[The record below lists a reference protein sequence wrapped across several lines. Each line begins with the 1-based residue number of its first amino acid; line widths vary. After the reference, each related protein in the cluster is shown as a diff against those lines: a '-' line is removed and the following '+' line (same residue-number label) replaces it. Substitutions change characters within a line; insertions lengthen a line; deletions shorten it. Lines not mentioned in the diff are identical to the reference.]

1 MRIREQKAYRKAMRQ
16 KMLEARGV
24 QVEGPIDTK
33 WDKVDKRQR
42 PPIPEHPFH
51 KLDNAK
57 LGYIQKDAALAA
69 RAMQGHDR
77 KAEAKYL
84 DQVNDVTTILH
95 YRRRGG
101 KQLKEAVTPL
111 GRPAP
116 ASQQMQAA
124 LIIYKSLTGRAA
136 RVAYRTSVDVI
147 NDAVRYFMKGR
158 HTPEAWHI
166 AGKMLN
172 KATELGIKWDQKLIK
187 PATRKA
193 MHMDEE
199 ILKPG
204 TRIKIPRRGRRFYK
218 DLRGRI
224 ISYDKGDNVYVVDV
238 GMSGPERV
246 AVSHVVKEDEAKILA
261 PGTRVKIPGFGGRG
275 KVVRYDKGDPHGSP
289 FYVVDVGKYASEKVP
304 AHRVVKEAT
313 GTSAPKPPSE
323 VDRLRVRQTTD
334 LITLKQRQATEL
346 MAAKIRDVETKAR
359 EAQTKATAP
368 KGAAVSA
375 S

>member
-1 MRIREQKAYRKAMRQ
+1 MR
-16 KMLEARGV
+16 
-24 QVEGPIDTK
+24 
-33 WDKVDKRQR
+33 
-42 PPIPEHPFH
+42 
-51 KLDNAK
+51 
-57 LGYIQKDAALAA
+57 
-69 RAMQGHDR
+69 GHDR

-84 DQVNDVTTILH
+84 DQVNDASTILH
-95 YRRRGG
+95 YRMRGG
-101 KQLKEAVTPL
+101 KQFKEAVTKL

-116 ASQQMQAA
+116 VRQQMDAA
-124 LIIYKSLTGRAA
+124 LIIYKSLTGRTA

-193 MHMDEE
+193 MHMDESASSKE

-218 DLRGRI
+218 DLRGKI

-246 AVSHVVKEDEAKILA
+246 AVSQVVKEVAGI
-261 PGTRVKIPGFGGRG
+261 
-275 KVVRYDKGDPHGSP
+275 
-289 FYVVDVGKYASEKVP
+289 
-304 AHRVVKEAT
+304 
-313 GTSAPKPPSE
+313 SAPKPPSE

>member
-1 MRIREQKAYRKAMRQ
+1 MRI
-16 KMLEARGV
+16 
-24 QVEGPIDTK
+24 
-33 WDKVDKRQR
+33 
-42 PPIPEHPFH
+42 
-51 KLDNAK
+51 
-57 LGYIQKDAALAA
+57 
-69 RAMQGHDR
+69 
-77 KAEAKYL
+77 
-84 DQVNDVTTILH
+84 
-95 YRRRGG
+95 
-101 KQLKEAVTPL
+101 EAVTKL

-116 ASQQMQAA
+116 VRQQMDAA
-124 LIIYKSLTGRAA
+124 LIIYKSLTGRTA

-193 MHMDEE
+193 MHMDESASSRE

-204 TRIKIPRRGRRFYK
+204 TRVKIPSLGRRFYK
-218 DLRGRI
+218 DLRGKI
-224 ISYDKGDNVYVVDV
+224 I
-238 GMSGPERV
+238 
-246 AVSHVVKEDEAKILA
+246 
-261 PGTRVKIPGFGGRG
+261 
-275 KVVRYDKGDPHGSP
+275 RYDKGYPYGKP
-289 FYVVDVGKYASEKVP
+289 FYVVDVGKIASEKVP
-304 AHRVVKEAT
+304 VDQVVKEAT
-313 GTSAPKPPSE
+313 GISAPKPPSE

>member
-1 MRIREQKAYRKAMRQ
+1 MLCIREQKAYREDMRQ
-16 KMLEARGV
+16 KVLEAQVV
-24 QVEGPIDTK
+24 QVEGPDPYN

-69 RAMQGHDR
+69 RAMRGHDR

-116 ASQQMQAA
+116 VGQQMQAA

-136 RVAYRTSVDVI
+136 SARVSYDGSKPEGAQRMPLDVI
-147 NDAVRYFMKGR
+147 NEAVRYFMKGR

-187 PATRKA
+187 PTTRKA
-193 MHMDEE
+193 MHMDEAA
-199 ILKPG
+199 
-204 TRIKIPRRGRRFYK
+204 
-218 DLRGRI
+218 
-224 ISYDKGDNVYVVDV
+224 
-238 GMSGPERV
+238 GM
-246 AVSHVVKEDEAKILA
+246 A
-261 PGTRVKIPGFGGRG
+261 
-275 KVVRYDKGDPHGSP
+275 
-289 FYVVDVGKYASEKVP
+289 
-304 AHRVVKEAT
+304 
-313 GTSAPKPPSE
+313 APKPPSE
-323 VDRLRVRQTTD
+323 VDRLKVRQTTD